1 MMFKRPVFETILK
14 RIKEKRH
21 FIQVLAGPRQSGKT
35 TLALQIIESLEIP
48 NHYATA
54 DEPLLKDAS
63 WIEQQWEV
71 IRLRSGG
78 KKALLILDEIQKI
91 PGWSEVVKRMW
102 DEDSRKKRQIQVLIL
117 GSSPLLMQQ
126 GLTESLAG
134 RFELIPVTHWSFKE
148 MHSAFGF
155 DWRQYVYYGGY
166 PGSVPLISD
175 QQRWQNYIHDSL
187 IETTISRD
195 ILLLKRVDKPA
206 LLRRLFELGC
216 RYSGQIFSYQKMLG
230 QLQDAGN
237 TTTLAH
243 YLNLLSNAGLLAGLS
258 KFSVKIQ
265 RQRASSPKLLVLNTA
280 LMSASSGYSF
290 DEAMQNTEFWGRL
303 VETAIGASLFNAAIG
318 KDIKLWYW
326 QQGNFEVDF
335 VLSKKE
341 RIIGIEVKSGRRRE
355 RLLGLELFSRQFPG
369 SKKLL
374 IGGGGLTFEEF
385 FNLDIEELFG

>member
-1 MMFKRPVFETILK
+1 MFKRPVFETILQ
-14 RIKEKRH
+14 RIKEKRL

-35 TLALQIIESLEIP
+35 TLALQIIDSLKMP
-48 NHYATA
+48 MHYATA
-54 DEPLLKDAS
+54 DEPFLKDAS

-71 IRLRSGG
+71 IRLRSTG
-78 KKALLILDEIQKI
+78 KKGLLVLDEIQKI
-91 PGWSEVVKRMW
+91 PGWSEVVKRFW
-102 DEDSRKKRQIQVLIL
+102 DEDTREKHQIQVLIL
-117 GSSPLLMQQ
+117 GSSPVLMQQ

-148 MHSAFGF
+148 MHQAFGF
-155 DWRQYVYYGGY
+155 TWQQYVFFGGY
-166 PGSVPLISD
+166 PGSVPLIENE
-175 QQRWQNYIHDSL
+175 QRWRNYVHDSL

-206 LLRRLFELGC
+206 LLRCLFELGC

-243 YLNLLSNAGLLAGLS
+243 YLNLLSNAGLLTGLA
-258 KFSVKIQ
+258 KFTTKIH

-280 LMSASSGYSF
+280 LMSASSGFSF
-290 DEAMQNTEFWGRL
+290 DEARQNPEFWGRL
-303 VETAIGASLFNAAIG
+303 VESAVGASLFNATYG

-335 VLSKKE
+335 VLTTKDK
-341 RIIGIEVKSGRRRE
+341 ILGIEVKSGRRRE
-355 RLLGLELFSRQFPG
+355 RLLGLKLFSKQFPE

-374 IGGGGLTFEEF
+374 IGAEGLSFEEF
-385 FNLDIEELFG
+385 FNLDIEQLFS